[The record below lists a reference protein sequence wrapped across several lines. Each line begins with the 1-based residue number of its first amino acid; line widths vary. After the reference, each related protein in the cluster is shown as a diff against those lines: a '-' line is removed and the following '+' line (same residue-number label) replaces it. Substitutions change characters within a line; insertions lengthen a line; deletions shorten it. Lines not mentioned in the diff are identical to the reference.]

1 MVGGQ
6 RFLPYFFNQVKDFWI
21 RNLFSTN
28 VKYLLRLQGG
38 HNLRTAALL
47 GNTEALPD
55 PRSKVLILSPFATS
69 YDKDYEIKNWS
80 IEVDEPKEPNRLEI
94 ERRIAELSTIII
106 ARPKL
111 SISSL
116 LATSYN
122 QDYGMKN
129 LSPEKTN
136 QKNETAWKSSDERR
150 SYRRQKASLS
160 LGWKCCLRDPEIKIW
175 CSLCEVWRKNTN
187 REDETAW
194 KLNVEC

>member
-1 MVGGQ
+1 MAWVLSGFASVKVWSSWWLEVNDFF
-6 RFLPYFFNQVKDFWI
+6 RFFFNQVKDFWI

-47 GNTEALPD
+47 GNSEALPD

-80 IEVDEPKEPNRLEI
+80 IEVDEPKEPTRLEI
-94 ERRIAELSTIII
+94 ERRVAELSTIII

-122 QDYGMKN
+122 KDYEIKN
-129 LSPEKTN
+129 LSPEKDESEERN
-136 QKNETAWKSSDERR
+136 RMKIERR
-150 SYRRQKASLS
+150 MAKLS
-160 LGWKCCLRDPEIKIW
+160 KTKGEHVFGLKNV
-175 CSLCEVWRKNTN
+175 VW
-187 REDETAW
+187 ETM
-194 KLNVEC
+194 K